1 MGMFAHSKARIF
13 FVVCLAVAGWF
24 IYVAV
29 NGAIQNN
36 RLEHERAVAQQEL
49 NLLRDKKTYVQAVKQ
64 YAASDA
70 YIEQEAR
77 RRLGYI
83 REGEIP
89 FVVTSPPATDDTRSA
104 GAWWERLFPR

>member
-1 MGMFAHSKARIF
+1 M
-13 FVVCLAVAGWF
+13 AGWF
-24 IYVAV
+24 IYTAV

-36 RLEHERAVAQQEL
+36 RLDHERSVAQREL
-49 NLLRDKKTYVQAVKQ
+49 GQLRDKKAYVLAVKQ

-89 FVVTSPPATDDTRSA
+89 FVVNSPATRDDPAPA
-104 GAWWERLFPR
+104 GTWWERLFPR